1 MLKILGR
8 EIYYEKRGGLS
19 LDYIL
24 LQRNPSLQSHM
35 PIKTAHLPT
44 IRDVTPTGL
53 TSIAD
58 HPPVAYVLERRVP
71 RCTK

>member
-24 LQRNPSLQSHM
+24 YLQTAISDYKETQACKVTCRSRPPISRRFAMLHRQASPPSL
-35 PIKTAHLPT
+35 ITL
-44 IRDVTPTGL
+44 R
-53 TSIAD
+53 
-58 HPPVAYVLERRVP
+58 
-71 RCTK
+71 